1 MSDPA
6 ETTDEIAVRVVNALE
21 DYQQL
26 SIGVV
31 TDNADDPEAA
41 VKGLVSLHLNWT
53 EENPETARLVARHRN
68 AVAGGPLGGRL
79 MASNK
84 EFFASMKVWIDRNA
98 ETGAMP
104 PVSFNLMH
112 AVTFA
117 PTQEIAKLGLAGRL
131 TKPLPGYA
139 EALGD
144 AAWAGL
150 LALPARSREQGTG
163 P

>member
-1 MSDPA
+1 MSETP
-6 ETTDEIAVRVVNALE
+6 ETTDEIALRVVNALE

-26 SIGVV
+26 SVAVV
-31 TDNADDPEAA
+31 IENGDDPEAA

-53 EENPETARLVARHRN
+53 EENPETAGLIARHRN
-68 AVAGGPLGGRL
+68 AVAAGPLGGRL

-84 EFFASMKVWIDRNA
+84 TFFAAMKKWIDRNA
-98 ETGAMP
+98 ESGAMP

-117 PTQEIAKLGLAGRL
+117 PTQEIAKLGLAGKL
-131 TKPLPGYA
+131 KKPLPEYA
-139 EALGD
+139 EPLGD

-150 LALPARSREQGTG
+150 LALPA
-163 P
+163 